1 VGYEGDTPGAVFGRR
16 LRQERERLG
25 WRLKDLADA
34 VAGKGIR
41 LHPSAYAK
49 METGLREPDLTEAVT
64 IAQALG
70 QPLGAMLIAGAGD
83 RAAEVEALT
92 RQATAAAES
101 AGESTILAARL
112 LNEALDLAEALD
124 RPEEPA

>member
-1 VGYEGDTPGAVFGRR
+1 VGYEGGTPGAVFGRR

-64 IAQALG
+64 IAEAIG
-70 QPLGAMLIAGAGD
+70 QPLSAMLIADAGD
-83 RAAEVEALT
+83 RATAVEELT

-112 LNEALDLAEALD
+112 LNAALDLAEGLD
-124 RPEEPA
+124 RAKEQR